1 MSTKRLKWHSMFV
14 VFFTCLFCMNLKT
27 IYATTVTVNTQDELI
42 QALESNSDNILINSS
57 FEISR
62 SIDLSQKTVEITASD
77 GVELTTNGL
86 IENMFIASGGQVT
99 FENVRLNGN
108 NQSRLFLVT
117 NGAALTLKNTIVKK
131 GTTQLFEKNIIDTV
145 NKQRYSG
152 GAIFAEHATLNLENV
167 EFIENTTKKD
177 TPVVEK
183 PGDPILAPHGGA
195 IYAGTSTIN
204 IVGGRFSHNRSG
216 SSPNGSNGEGG
227 AIKLEGG
234 SKLYINKDAAS
245 TDKTTTVFEENSN
258 DDWQDKGGYQGGAIE
273 ATESEVVIYGTTFK
287 VAGPFNTGGAIKFQN
302 VPHAEVHHSD
312 FILLG
317 LKGEIGVA
325 GGAITS
331 EGSHLTISNTTMSVG
346 DGTRVK
352 EAGGLIQVV
361 GSGTFNLLDSTLVG
375 RGAFWN
381 AGRYTAKYGGAI
393 SFYTGSTVTA
403 KIENTIIRDFMADVS
418 GAAIAVSNQRDAMS
432 GVDLTLKNTRL
443 INNAA
448 YTYGNWSYG
457 GGMFIGPGNT
467 VLMDSGIITGPT
479 YSNNAGAIYNQGN
492 LTLTGG
498 ANISGNN
505 AYQMVGGIYNA
516 GYLKVDNATIQN
528 NSKGDWATGYDHQL
542 KKGEYSGEN
551 IYAAKDVIITP
562 NSTIQN
568 GDVRV
573 LEGQSS
579 IILTGALTKPIN
591 VSISETPKL
600 IASGIATGYI
610 ENANRHVGYVVA
622 RGANDNEFAN
632 EKLVTNSY
640 EATREDA
647 KLLHYVSKDTIQPI
661 APLSDHTSVG
671 MWDFVLNPMTKQVV
685 LGQRAKMIY
694 HANGGT
700 FDSGTEK
707 EFLYTI
713 YSSTD
718 PWTDI
723 PQLKLLDD
731 ASQPTRPTYALV
743 GWYNHHADGTE
754 DNNPITDAEIVANRD
769 ANLFDFSLRFAS
781 GTTPI
786 TNIVTPN
793 VLHAYAGWEKQI
805 QVQVT
810 KHWAS
815 RVKETSVTVQLYKNG
830 NPEGNPVQL
839 TENGNWTYTFM
850 KLSKYKSE
858 NLENVYTVK
867 EVGEE
872 NNRVTVGDHTYT
884 VNVEGNQENGYT
896 ITNTYVPGKTEYTV
910 NKVWMNGP
918 TEKPTISVQLYQN
931 GAVYGKAVELTSGT
945 TNHTWRDLP
954 ATDNTGVAYT
964 YTVDEVNVPEGYEKA
979 VVDNTITNTYVPGK
993 TEYTVNKVWV
1003 NGPTEK
1009 PTISV
1014 QLYQNGAVYGEV
1026 VELTSGTTSHTWR
1039 DLPATDNSG
1048 VAYTY
1053 TVDEVNVPAGYEK
1066 AVVDNTITNTYVPG
1080 KTEYTVNKVWVNGP
1094 TEKPTISVQLYQ
1106 NGAVYGK
1113 AVELTSG
1120 TTSHTWRDLP
1130 ATDNTGVA
1138 YTYTVDEVNVPA
1150 GYEKAVVDNTITN
1163 TYVPQ
1168 KTRVSV
1174 TKVWRG
1180 NVSENSVQVQL
1191 YKNGEAIGAPVTLNE
1206 SNQWKHDFTNLLVV
1220 DTSEQPT
1227 PNIYTVKEVGEANNR
1242 VTVGDHTY
1250 TVNVEGTQ
1258 ANGYTIT
1265 NTYVEPIKPTPLQPG
1280 TTSVSVTKVWRGNV
1294 SENSVQ
1300 VQLYKNGEVIGAP
1313 VTLNESNQ
1321 WKYEFTNLLVVDTPE
1336 QATPNIYTVKEVGEA
1351 NNRITVGD
1359 HTYTVNVEGTQAN
1372 GYTITNTYVE
1382 PIKPTPLQPGK
1393 TTVSVTKVWR
1403 GNVSEN
1409 SVQVQLYKNGEV
1421 MGTPVTLNESNQWEY
1436 EFTDLLVVDTPE
1448 QATPNI
1454 YTVKE
1459 VGEANNRITVGD
1471 HTYTV
1476 NVEGTQA
1483 NGYTIT
1489 NTYVEPIKPTPL
1501 QPGTTSVSVTK
1512 VWRGNVRENSV
1523 QVQLYK
1529 NGEVMGAPVTLNESN
1544 QWKHEFTDLFVV
1556 DTPEQAIPNV
1566 YTVKEIG
1573 EANNRVTVG
1582 DHTYTVNVEG
1592 TQKNGYTIT
1601 NTYVEP
1607 IVPTNSSNLS
1617 KVLIEENKN
1626 SILPKTGTIDSSI
1639 YSLVLFVIAGVVY
1652 SFRNKKE

>member
-1 MSTKRLKWHSMFV
+1 MSTKSLKWHSVFV
-14 VFFTCLFCMNLKT
+14 IFFTCLFCMNLKT

-99 FENVRLNGN
+99 FENIRLNGN

-117 NGAALTLKNTIVKK
+117 NGATLTLKNTIVKK

-258 DDWQDKGGYQGGAIE
+258 DDWQTKGGYQGGAIE
-273 ATESEVVIYGTTFK
+273 ATDSEVVIYGTTFK
-287 VAGPFNTGGAIKFQN
+287 VAGPFNTGGAIKFEN
-302 VPHAEVHHSD
+302 VSHAEVHHSN
-312 FILLG
+312 FTLLEG
-317 LKGEIGVA
+317 KGEIGVA

-361 GSGTFNLLDSTLVG
+361 GSGTFNLIDSTLEG

-381 AGRYTAKYGGAI
+381 AGKYTAKYGGAI

-403 KIENTIIRDFMADVS
+403 KIENTTIRNFMADVS
-418 GAAIAVSNQRDAMS
+418 GAAIAISNQRDEVS

-443 INNAA
+443 MNNAA
-448 YTYGNWSYG
+448 YTWGNLSYG

-467 VLMDSGIITGPT
+467 VFMESGSITGGT
-479 YSNNAGAIYNQGN
+479 ASNNAGAIYNQGN

-498 ANISGNN
+498 VNISNN
-505 AYQMVGGIYNA
+505 VGYQMVGGIYNA
-516 GYLKVDNATIQN
+516 GYLKVDNAIIQN
-528 NSKGDWATGYDHQL
+528 NTKGDWSVGNSHHL
-542 KKGEYSGEN
+542 KQGELSGEN

-562 NSTIQN
+562 NATIQG

-573 LEGQSS
+573 LDGQSS

-600 IASGIATGYI
+600 IATGIATGYI

-622 RGANDNEFAN
+622 RGANNNEFAN
-632 EKLVTNSY
+632 EKLNTNAY
-640 EATREDA
+640 EATSEDA
-647 KLLHYVSKDTIQPI
+647 KLLHYVSKDTTQPI

-731 ASQPTRPTYALV
+731 TSQPTRPTYALV

-769 ANLFDFSLRFAS
+769 ANPFDFSLRFAS

-786 TNIVTPN
+786 TNIITPN

-810 KHWAS
+810 KQWAS

-850 KLSKYKSE
+850 KLPKYKSE

-910 NKVWMNGP
+910 NKVWVNGP

-931 GAVYGKAVELTSGT
+931 GAVYGKA
-945 TNHTWRDLP
+945 
-954 ATDNTGVAYT
+954 
-964 YTVDEVNVPEGYEKA
+964 
-979 VVDNTITNTYVPGK
+979 
-993 TEYTVNKVWV
+993 
-1003 NGPTEK
+1003 
-1009 PTISV
+1009 
-1014 QLYQNGAVYGEV
+1014 

-1120 TTSHTWRDLP
+1120 TTNHTWQDLP
-1130 ATDNTGVA
+1130 ATDSSGVA

-1150 GYEKAVVDNTITN
+1150 GYEKTVVDNTITN
-1163 TYVPQ
+1163 TYVPGKTEYTVNKVWVNGPTEKPTISVQ
-1168 KTRVSV
+1168 LYQNGVVYGEVVELTSGTTSHTWRDLPATDNSGVAYTYTVDEVNVPENYTKTILGNTITNTYVPEKTRVSV

-1191 YKNGEAIGAPVTLNE
+1191 YKNGEAMGTPVTLNE
-1206 SNQWKHDFTNLLVV
+1206 SNQWKYEFTDLFVV
-1220 DTSEQPT
+1220 DTPEQVT
-1227 PNIYTVKEVGEANNR
+1227 PNVYTVKEIGEANNR

-1250 TVNVEGTQ
+1250 TVNTEGTQ
-1258 ANGYTIT
+1258 ANGYTI
-1265 NTYVEPIKPTPLQPG
+1265 I
-1280 TTSVSVTKVWRGNV
+1280 
-1294 SENSVQ
+1294 
-1300 VQLYKNGEVIGAP
+1300 
-1313 VTLNESNQ
+1313 
-1321 WKYEFTNLLVVDTPE
+1321 
-1336 QATPNIYTVKEVGEA
+1336 
-1351 NNRITVGD
+1351 
-1359 HTYTVNVEGTQAN
+1359 
-1372 GYTITNTYVE
+1372 NTYVE

-1421 MGTPVTLNESNQWEY
+1421 MGAPVTLNESNQWKY

-1448 QATPNI
+1448 QPTPNI
-1454 YTVKE
+1454 
-1459 VGEANNRITVGD
+1459 
-1471 HTYTV
+1471 
-1476 NVEGTQA
+1476 
-1483 NGYTIT
+1483 
-1489 NTYVEPIKPTPL
+1489 
-1501 QPGTTSVSVTK
+1501 
-1512 VWRGNVRENSV
+1512 
-1523 QVQLYK
+1523 
-1529 NGEVMGAPVTLNESN
+1529 
-1544 QWKHEFTDLFVV
+1544 
-1556 DTPEQAIPNV
+1556 

-1573 EANNRVTVG
+1573 EAN
-1582 DHTYTVNVEG
+1582 
-1592 TQKNGYTIT
+1592 
-1601 NTYVEP
+1601 
-1607 IVPTNSSNLS
+1607 
-1617 KVLIEENKN
+1617 
-1626 SILPKTGTIDSSI
+1626 
-1639 YSLVLFVIAGVVY
+1639 
-1652 SFRNKKE
+1652 

>member
-1 MSTKRLKWHSMFV
+1 MSTKSLKWHSVFV
-14 VFFTCLFCMNLKT
+14 IFFTCLFCMNLKT

-99 FENVRLNGN
+99 FENIRLNGN

-117 NGAALTLKNTIVKK
+117 NGATLTLKNTIVKK

-258 DDWQDKGGYQGGAIE
+258 DDWQTKGGYQGGAIE
-273 ATESEVVIYGTTFK
+273 ATDSEVVIYGTTFK
-287 VAGPFNTGGAIKFQN
+287 VAGPFNTGGAIKFEN
-302 VPHAEVHHSD
+302 VSHAEVHHSN
-312 FILLG
+312 FTLLEG
-317 LKGEIGVA
+317 KGEIGVA

-361 GSGTFNLLDSTLVG
+361 GSGTFNLIDSTLEG

-381 AGRYTAKYGGAI
+381 AGKYTAKYGGAI

-403 KIENTIIRDFMADVS
+403 KIENTTIRNFMADVS
-418 GAAIAVSNQRDAMS
+418 GAAIAISNQRDEVS

-443 INNAA
+443 MNNAA
-448 YTYGNWSYG
+448 YTWGNLSYG

-467 VLMDSGIITGPT
+467 VFMESGSITGGT
-479 YSNNAGAIYNQGN
+479 ASNNAGAIYNQGN

-498 ANISGNN
+498 VNISNN
-505 AYQMVGGIYNA
+505 VGYQMVGGIYNA
-516 GYLKVDNATIQN
+516 GYLKVDNAIIQN
-528 NSKGDWATGYDHQL
+528 NTKGDWSVGNSHHL
-542 KKGEYSGEN
+542 KQGELSGEN

-562 NSTIQN
+562 NATIQG

-573 LEGQSS
+573 LDGQSS

-600 IASGIATGYI
+600 IATGIATGYI

-622 RGANDNEFAN
+622 RGANNNEFAN
-632 EKLVTNSY
+632 EKLNTNAY
-640 EATREDA
+640 EATSEDA
-647 KLLHYVSKDTIQPI
+647 KLLHYVSKDTTQPI

-731 ASQPTRPTYALV
+731 TSQPTRPTYALV

-769 ANLFDFSLRFAS
+769 ANPFDFSLRFAS

-786 TNIVTPN
+786 TNIITPN

-810 KHWAS
+810 KQWAS

-850 KLSKYKSE
+850 KLPKYKSE

-910 NKVWMNGP
+910 NKVWVNGP

-931 GAVYGKAVELTSGT
+931 GAVYGKA
-945 TNHTWRDLP
+945 
-954 ATDNTGVAYT
+954 
-964 YTVDEVNVPEGYEKA
+964 
-979 VVDNTITNTYVPGK
+979 
-993 TEYTVNKVWV
+993 
-1003 NGPTEK
+1003 
-1009 PTISV
+1009 
-1014 QLYQNGAVYGEV
+1014 

-1120 TTSHTWRDLP
+1120 TTNHTWQDLP
-1130 ATDNTGVA
+1130 ATDSSGVA

-1150 GYEKAVVDNTITN
+1150 GYEKTVVDNTITN
-1163 TYVPQ
+1163 TYVPGKTEYTVNKVWVNGPTEKPTISVQ
-1168 KTRVSV
+1168 LYQNGVVYGEVVELTSGTTSHTWRDLPATDNSGVAYTYTVDEVNVPENYTKTILGNTITNTYVPEKTRVSV

-1191 YKNGEAIGAPVTLNE
+1191 YKNGEAMGTPVTLNE
-1206 SNQWKHDFTNLLVV
+1206 SNQWKYEFTDLFVV
-1220 DTSEQPT
+1220 DTPEQVT
-1227 PNIYTVKEVGEANNR
+1227 PNVYTVKEIGEANNR

-1250 TVNVEGTQ
+1250 TVNTEGTQ
-1258 ANGYTIT
+1258 ANGYTI
-1265 NTYVEPIKPTPLQPG
+1265 I
-1280 TTSVSVTKVWRGNV
+1280 
-1294 SENSVQ
+1294 
-1300 VQLYKNGEVIGAP
+1300 
-1313 VTLNESNQ
+1313 
-1321 WKYEFTNLLVVDTPE
+1321 
-1336 QATPNIYTVKEVGEA
+1336 
-1351 NNRITVGD
+1351 
-1359 HTYTVNVEGTQAN
+1359 
-1372 GYTITNTYVE
+1372 NTYVE

-1421 MGTPVTLNESNQWEY
+1421 MGAPVTLNESNQWKY

-1448 QATPNI
+1448 QPTPNI

-1459 VGEANNRITVGD
+1459 IGEANNRVTVGD

-1476 NVEGTQA
+1476 NTEGTQA

-1512 VWRGNVRENSV
+1512 VWVGKVSESSV

-1529 NGEVMGAPVTLNESN
+1529 NGEAIGAPVTLNESN
-1544 QWKHEFTDLFVV
+1544 QWKHDFTNLLVV
-1556 DTPEQAIPNV
+1556 DTPEQATPNI
-1566 YTVKEIG
+1566 YTVKEVG
-1573 EANNRVTVG
+1573 EANNRVTKG
-1582 DHTYTVNVEG
+1582 ANTYTVNVEG